1 MVCKTDFRLL
11 ELCQKDYA
19 PRNTLF
25 DTLGKDT
32 IVERKLRQWI
42 EDAESTVSLLK
53 ENLMGENS

>member
-1 MVCKTDFRLL
+1 MLQHILPRVDLL
-11 ELCQKDYA
+11 
-19 PRNTLF
+19 